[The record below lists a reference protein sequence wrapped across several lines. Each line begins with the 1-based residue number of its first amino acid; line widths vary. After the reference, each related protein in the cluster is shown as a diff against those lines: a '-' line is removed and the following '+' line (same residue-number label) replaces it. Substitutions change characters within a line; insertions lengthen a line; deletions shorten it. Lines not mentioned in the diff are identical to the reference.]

1 MLTTIL
7 NYQIIFFL
15 IGAAG
20 AVGIIS
26 KAVSQVMLKKL
37 VTAASNMNKSNHS
50 LIRLVRAKFE
60 HACMVNDKV
69 ENVGAFVDK
78 YMYEYKVWGIKLH
91 TWRQL
96 EIRSIW
102 LCALLGILGAGI
114 SYIVAGQMDEQVLH
128 YGAMGGIGAV
138 TMFLVHT
145 ASNEKLYM
153 SAAKTYMVDFLENVL
168 AHRYAKIYGQAGV
181 ENEGMAVQEEIAEN
195 EDRSTEA
202 VEMSADEGM
211 TTWEVKVQEKPAK
224 EQKARLK
231 RAREKEKMKDR
242 ERESNSGY
250 TVPLKPMNAMPDDL
264 EEAREK
270 LRQLKEETPQ
280 DNIDD
285 IAPREE
291 LIREILQEFLA

>member
-37 VTAASNMNKSNHS
+37 VRAAGNMNKSNHS

-60 HACMVNDKV
+60 HACMVSDKV

-96 EIRSIW
+96 EIKSIW
-102 LCALLGILGAGI
+102 LCAFLGVLGAGI
-114 SYIVAGQMDEQVLH
+114 SYFALGGMNDQVLH

-138 TMFLVHT
+138 TMFLIHT
-145 ASNEKLYM
+145 ATDEKFYM
-153 SAAKTYMVDFLENVL
+153 RAAKTYMVDYLENVL
-168 AHRYAKIYGQAGV
+168 AHRYAKIYGQAGA
-181 ENEGMAVQEEIAEN
+181 ENEAMAVQEEIAEN
-195 EDRSTEA
+195 EDRSA
-202 VEMSADEGM
+202 QAAEMSEEEGM

-231 RAREKEKMKDR
+231 LAREKDKSRAKEKEM
-242 ERESNSGY
+242 ESAY
-250 TVPLKPMNAMPDDL
+250 TVPLKPMNAAPDDMQ
-264 EEAREK
+264 EAKEK
-270 LRQLKEETPQ
+270 MRRLKEENAQ
-280 DNIDD
+280 DNIED